1 LPLFFRIRG
10 VSLNRF
16 CGNLA
21 LASATVLILLV
32 AAETVSRI
40 TYDPEN
46 LGSVICFD
54 PVLGWSLRPN
64 VSYRSVDHQT
74 GLDYLIKTNSLGLRD
89 REFPRDELAG
99 RRRILLIGDSVTFG
113 TGVDADWRF
122 SDFMQRALGDDVTV
136 INAGVPGWGN
146 DQELLYYETTACKF
160 KPDIVVLTFTMV
172 NDVVNNALAHLFLG
186 TASKPR
192 FGVDSGSLRLVDA
205 VKNPERVGTP
215 LWKTVGRHSRFLLY
229 VKRRLDRRVYVR
241 HAHIAGEMGGAVRV
255 GRHFPEGFRAETAG
269 DLTHWSVFES
279 PPSDVI
285 EDAWSVT
292 EAIIARFAR
301 DCREHGAKLVVFAL
315 PPRIEVDTPWREDL
329 LSQADLNASS
339 FDFYAPFGR
348 LASCCRRNGI
358 PFVYPIEEYPRDL
371 DSRSLYHSSD
381 SHPSRY
387 GHALAARVLLEY
399 LDDNLNMHFTV
410 SVSDRDYFTMQ

>member
-1 LPLFFRIRG
+1 MPVFSRMRG
-10 VSLNRF
+10 VSFNRL

-21 LASATVLILLV
+21 LASATVLILLL

-40 TYDPEN
+40 TYRPEN

-54 PVLGWSLRPN
+54 PTLGWCLRPN

-89 REFPRDELAG
+89 REFQLDELAG

-122 SDFMQRALGDDVTV
+122 SDFMQRALGEDVAV

-146 DQELLYYETTACKF
+146 DQELLYYETIACKF
-160 KPDIVVLTFTMV
+160 EPDIVVLTFTMV
-172 NDVVNNALAHLFLG
+172 NDVVNNELAHSFLG

-192 FGVDSGSLRLVDA
+192 FGIESDSLRLVDA
-205 VKNPERVGTP
+205 VKNPEPVSTP
-215 LWKTVGRHSRFLLY
+215 LWKTAARHSRFLLY

-241 HAHIAGEMGGAVRV
+241 HAHIAGEMGGAVRA
-255 GRHFPEGFRAETAG
+255 GRHFPEGFKVETTE

-279 PPSDVI
+279 PPSEVI

-301 DCREHGAKLVVFAL
+301 DCRKHGATLVVFAS
-315 PPRIEVDTPWREDL
+315 PPRIQVDTIWREEL
-329 LSQADLNASS
+329 MARIGLNSS
-339 FDFYAPFGR
+339 AFDFYAPFER
-348 LASCCRRNGI
+348 LSTCCRHNGI
-358 PFVYPIEEYPRDL
+358 PFVYPIDEYPRDL
-371 DSRSLYHSSD
+371 ASRSLYHRRD
-381 SHPSRY
+381 AHPSRY
-387 GHALAARVLLEY
+387 GHAFAARVLLEY
-399 LDDNLNMHFTV
+399 LDKNQNMHFTV
-410 SVSDRDYFTMQ
+410 SASDRDYFSLQ